1 MVQKQKE
8 ISRVKLNDTSDL
20 VATIVSDEK
29 LDLRVFLHTDN
40 YTGPTKRGVRFYL
53 WDGIWDQFFELI
65 KKVDKEVKELG

>member
-8 ISRVKLNDTSDL
+8 ITRIKLSDSSEL
-20 VATIVSDEK
+20 VATIIENEK

-53 WDGIWDQFFELI
+53 WDGIWNEFKKLI
-65 KKVDKEVKELG
+65 EKVDREVEKL

>member
-1 MVQKQKE
+1 MTQKQKE
-8 ISRVKLNDTSDL
+8 VARVKLNDSSDL

-53 WDGIWDQFFELI
+53 FDGIWSEFKKLI
-65 KKVDKEVKELG
+65 VKVDQEVKELE

>member
-1 MVQKQKE
+1 MAS
-8 ISRVKLNDTSDL
+8 IINS
-20 VATIVSDEK
+20 EK

-53 WDGIWDQFFELI
+53 WDGIWNEFLELI